1 MKYQVQSSKNSL
13 NEKNKVSMR
22 AQREY
27 DNQNNNKDDTDYVE
41 RSFTRP
47 QATEEPLLGSGI
59 IETSVNK

>member
-1 MKYQVQSSKNSL
+1 M
-13 NEKNKVSMR
+13 
-22 AQREY
+22 EY

-59 IETSVNK
+59 IETSINK